1 MNVLLFGVTCVGK
14 TTVGR
19 IIAGKLDWDF
29 YDLDEEVSRTQGMSA
44 AEFSQK
50 GTIEQRDRIRGRLI
64 GGLLEK
70 PENKVI
76 AVSPLSYRPAFEKY
90 LRRRDVTAIVL
101 IDTPEHIYKRIEFVD
116 IHDTVYMDAAYKK
129 SHKKEYMFRLTS
141 DITHYGRIYCVIPHR
156 MDVRQDK
163 ADVVANRIINIYDLK
178 R

>member
-1 MNVLLFGVTCVGK
+1 
-14 TTVGR
+14 
-19 IIAGKLDWDF
+19 
-29 YDLDEEVSRTQGMSA
+29 MSA

-116 IHDTVYMDAAYKK
+116 SHDTVYMDAAYKK
-129 SHKKEYMFRLTS
+129 SQSSFPAIILPTVVFP
-141 DITHYGRIYCVIPHR
+141 THVTPNNNTFISFPP
-156 MDVRQDK
+156 
-163 ADVVANRIINIYDLK
+163 
-178 R
+178 